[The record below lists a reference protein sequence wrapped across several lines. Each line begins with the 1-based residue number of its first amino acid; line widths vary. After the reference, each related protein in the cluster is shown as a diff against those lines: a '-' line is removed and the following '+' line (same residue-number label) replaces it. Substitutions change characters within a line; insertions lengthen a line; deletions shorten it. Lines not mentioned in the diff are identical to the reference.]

1 MKHTY
6 ALFKPPQAHEACIP
20 GMSALIVYSS
30 HSDVHVI
37 GMYIATSSSVC
48 AAGTL
53 LCECQFQFQR
63 RPGVKMLG
71 GKKQLLFAFD
81 DAGPSM
87 WQFKKSHS
95 PSKEVIVSAIVD
107 VFSVLCLSSALR

>member
-6 ALFKPPQAHEACIP
+6 ALFKPPQAPEACIP

-37 GMYIATSSSVC
+37 GMYIATSSWVC

-71 GKKQLLFAFD
+71 GEAAALDAFD

-87 WQFKKSHS
+87 CRLYIGSLKSHT
-95 PSKEVIVSAIVD
+95 VH
-107 VFSVLCLSSALR
+107 LRRSLFQQ